1 MGVAGPWSVAGA
13 GDVNDDGVPD
23 VIVGAPSYNAGQIK
37 EGAAF
42 VFLSDPSL
50 VILPEPTVI
59 VGLAAGVACLAI
71 FARRRRR

>member
-1 MGVAGPWSVAGA
+1 
-13 GDVNDDGVPD
+13 
-23 VIVGAPSYNAGQIK
+23 VGAPSYNAGQIK

-59 VGLAAGVACLAI
+59 VGFSAGVACLAI
-71 FARRRRR
+71 FARLRRRRWDRAI

>member
-1 MGVAGPWSVAGA
+1 MEASRWLRGA
-13 GDVNDDGVPD
+13 H
-23 VIVGAPSYNAGQIK
+23 VGAPSYNAGQIK

-42 VFLSDPSL
+42 VFLSDPLL

-71 FARRRRR
+71 FARLRRR